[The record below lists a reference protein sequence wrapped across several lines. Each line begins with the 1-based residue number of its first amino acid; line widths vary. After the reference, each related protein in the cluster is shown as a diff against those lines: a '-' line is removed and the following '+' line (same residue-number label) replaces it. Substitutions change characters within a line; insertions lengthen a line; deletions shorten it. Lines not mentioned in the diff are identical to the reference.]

1 MRKKIKID
9 YVLVAF
15 LYFSILVVGF
25 VFSSTDAEYRY
36 NQQLA
41 RGFIT
46 EKAVF
51 FDIDD
56 LSYRQSFVKTFSFSA
71 DEPPPDLNGI
81 KLSPKEARDTS
92 FVLENHKLD
101 SGYTAVETLLISGN
115 KDYMASIHNGVMRA
129 VVYKGNIKL
138 PPLLS
143 GRFFSREECL
153 SDVPKAVIGK
163 KHEGAAIERSGK
175 RFLNYMNKEY
185 EVVGVVGLSGES
197 AMDDI
202 IFVNLGS
209 LTPEEQLNGTYYI
222 DCSRDNEAIYGD
234 MLSKSEGLFGCG
246 LKRRDIPMAFIDVVS
261 GGMYM
266 KSYMKV
272 LMILLGVITFFSVI
286 IQSTRIKIL
295 QISVMKIQGIRL
307 RTIFV
312 KTVEDSLK
320 AYLIGT
326 VMGVACNIGFIVFG
340 VFSLPVSWLAG
351 YFVTAFAAGLLMM
364 LIWMLTVFIYVRVM
378 NPKEVIQKL

>member
-1 MRKKIKID
+1 MNKNKTDFI
-9 YVLVAF
+9 LVAF

-41 RGFIT
+41 RGFIS

-51 FDIDD
+51 FDIDN
-56 LSYRQSFVKTFSFSA
+56 LSYRQAFVMSFSISVN
-71 DEPPPDLNGI
+71 EPMPDLDFIDVG
-81 KLSPKEARDTS
+81 PQEARDSS
-92 FVLENHKLD
+92 FVLENHKMD
-101 SGYTAVETLLISGN
+101 TGYTAVETLLISGN
-115 KDYMASIHNGVMRA
+115 KDYMASLHSGVIRA
-129 VVYKGNIKL
+129 VVYKGSIIL

-143 GRFFSREECL
+143 GRFLSEEECL
-153 SDVPKAVIGK
+153 SDVPMAVIGK
-163 KHEGAAIERSGK
+163 KHEELTAERGGK
-175 RFLNYMNKEY
+175 RYLEYLNKEY

-222 DCSRDNEAIYGD
+222 DCSSDNEAVYD
-234 MLSKSEGLFGCG
+234 EMLSKAEGLFGCS

-266 KSYMKV
+266 KSYLKV
-272 LMILLGVITFFSVI
+272 LLILLGVITFFSVI
-286 IQSTRIKIL
+286 IQSTREKMI

-307 RTIFV
+307 QTLFT
-312 KTVEDSLK
+312 KTVVNPLK

-326 VMGVACNIGFIVFG
+326 VIGIACNIGFIVFG
-340 VFSLPVSWLAG
+340 VFSLPVNWLAY
-351 YFVTAFAAGLLMM
+351 YFVIAFVAGLIMM
-364 LIWMLTVFIYVRVM
+364 LTWMLIVYIYIRVM

>member
-1 MRKKIKID
+1 MRKKIKTDFI
-9 YVLVAF
+9 LVAF

-41 RGFIT
+41 RGFIS

-56 LSYRQSFVKTFSFSA
+56 LSYRQAFVKTFDFSP
-71 DEPPPDLNGI
+71 DEPQPDLDSI
-81 KLSPKEARDTS
+81 KIGPKEARDSS

-101 SGYTAVETLLISGN
+101 SGYTAVETLLTSGN
-115 KDYMASIHNGVMRA
+115 KDYMASLHSGVMRA
-129 VVYKGNIKL
+129 VVYKGNVKL

-143 GRFFSREECL
+143 GCFLSEEECL
-153 SDVPKAVIGK
+153 SDVPIAVIGK
-163 KHEGAAIERSGK
+163 KHEGTTIERGGK

-222 DCSRDNEAIYGD
+222 DCGSDNEAVYGD
-234 MLSKSEGLFGCG
+234 MLAKSENLFGCG
-246 LKRRDIPMAFIDVVS
+246 LKRREIPMAFIDVVS

-266 KSYMKV
+266 KSYLKV
-272 LMILLGVITFFSVI
+272 LLILLGVITFFSVI
-286 IQSTRIKIL
+286 IQSTREKKI

-307 RTIFV
+307 QTLFA
-312 KTVEDSLK
+312 KTVGNPLK

-326 VMGVACNIGFIVFG
+326 VIGITCNIGFIVFG
-340 VFSLPVSWLAG
+340 VFSLPVGWLAG
-351 YFVTAFAAGLLMM
+351 YFVTAFVAGLFMM
-364 LIWMLTVFIYVRVM
+364 LIWMLIVFIYIRVM